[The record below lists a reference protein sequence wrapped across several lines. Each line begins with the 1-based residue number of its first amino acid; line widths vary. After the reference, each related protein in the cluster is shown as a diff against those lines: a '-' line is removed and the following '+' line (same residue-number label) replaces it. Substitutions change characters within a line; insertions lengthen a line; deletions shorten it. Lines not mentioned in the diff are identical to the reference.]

1 MSEFLGSVMMIAFF
15 FLAGVVGCY
24 VDHQKAEKKRREEE
38 MLNMQALYVLWMQEQ
53 ALCEAAE
60 QMAESRKKQPAGLRD
75 WGDMSG
81 CHG

>member
-24 VDHQKAEKKRREEE
+24 VDHRKAEKKRKEEE
-38 MLNMQALYVLWMQEQ
+38 MLNMQEQ

-60 QMAESRKKQPAGLRD
+60 QMAEARKKQPAGLQD
-75 WGDMSG
+75 WGDLSG
-81 CHG
+81 CHE

>member
-1 MSEFLGSVMMIAFF
+1 MIGIF
-15 FLAGVVGCY
+15 FLAGIAACY
-24 VDHQKAEKKRREEE
+24 IENRKKEKRRKEEE

-60 QMAESRKKQPAGLRD
+60 QMAEARKKQPAGLQD
-75 WGDMSG
+75 WGDLSG

>member
-1 MSEFLGSVMMIAFF
+1 MSEFLGSVFMIGIF
-15 FLAGVVGCY
+15 FLAGIAACY
-24 VDHQKAEKKRREEE
+24 IENRKKEKRRKEEE

-60 QMAESRKKQPAGLRD
+60 QMAEARKKQPAGLQD
-75 WGDMSG
+75 WGDLSG

>member
-1 MSEFLGSVMMIAFF
+1 MSEYLGSGYMIGIF
-15 FLAGVVGCY
+15 FLAGITACY
-24 VDHQKAEKKRREEE
+24 IENRKKEKRRKEEE

-60 QMAESRKKQPAGLRD
+60 QMAEARKKQPAGLRD
-75 WGDMSG
+75 WGDLSG

>member
-1 MSEFLGSVMMIAFF
+1 MNELLGSIFMLSIFF
-15 FLAGVVGCY
+15 WTGVLVCY
-24 VDHQKAEKKRREEE
+24 IDSRKAEKKRKAEEL
-38 MLNMQALYVLWMQEQ
+38 LNMQALYVIWMQEQ

-60 QMAESRKKQPAGLRD
+60 QMAEARKKQPAGLQD

>member
-1 MSEFLGSVMMIAFF
+1 MNELLGSIFLLSVFF
-15 FLAGVVGCY
+15 WIGVLVCY
-24 VDHQKAEKKRREEE
+24 IDSRKAEKKRKAEEL
-38 MLNMQALYVLWMQEQ
+38 LNMQALYVIWMQEQ

-60 QMAESRKKQPAGLRD
+60 QMAEARKKQPAGLQD

>member
-1 MSEFLGSVMMIAFF
+1 MSEFLGSVMMIVFF
-15 FLAGVVGCY
+15 FSAGVIGCY
-24 VDHQKAEKKRREEE
+24 VDHRKAEKKRKEEE

-60 QMAESRKKQPAGLRD
+60 QMAEARKKQTAGLQD
-75 WGDMSG
+75 WGDLSG

>member
-1 MSEFLGSVMMIAFF
+1 MNELLGSIFMLSIF
-15 FLAGVVGCY
+15 FLAGVLVCY
-24 VDHQKAEKKRREEE
+24 IDSRKAEKRRKAEEL
-38 MLNMQALYVLWMQEQ
+38 LNMQALYVLWMQEQ

-60 QMAESRKKQPAGLRD
+60 QMAEARKKQPAGLRD